1 MATADVRWLQRLD
14 NYERALATLQRA
26 LSLAAE
32 RSLSELEEQG
42 LIRPLSSPTNSAGC
56 C

>member
-1 MATADVRWLQRLD
+1 MTMATADVRWLQRLD

-32 RSLSELEEQG
+32 RSLASWNNKG
-42 LIRPLSSPTNSAGC
+42 
-56 C
+56 